1 MEEMIRKAS
10 PATALARPMI
20 AAGAAIGVAL
30 PVLSLIVVQP
40 RSTLGWWVF
49 AAACLMAGVG
59 LGFICHRLAVRTAG
73 SLLADTLQQVGRAL
87 GVTVGDSRDLDVL
100 SDRLGQGLNSVGDV
114 LGRIRASAATIRTL
128 TAEVLTATE
137 GQAAGAAE
145 QAAALTQTSATVEE
159 LSQTSA
165 QIADNSAA
173 VFSIAE
179 QTLTSAEE
187 GMQSVAQTALGIEEI
202 RESTQQSA
210 NRILALGERGQEIG
224 RVLTIIDEIAE
235 QTKILALNAA
245 IEAARAGDAGRGFS
259 VVADEIRSLAE
270 SVTASTQE
278 IGRMVRDIQAST
290 AALVMQ
296 TERTA
301 ATVAEGGERAASTH
315 GALERIVMRVE
326 ETTDAAK
333 QISLA
338 TRQQRTASGQVVVS
352 MREVSL
358 VSQQAAATSRQISE
372 AILELDSLID
382 AMSIR

>member
-1 MEEMIRKAS
+1 
-10 PATALARPMI
+10 MI
-20 AAGAAIGVAL
+20 AAGATIGVAF
-30 PVLSLIVVQP
+30 PVASLLVMQP
-40 RSTLGWWVF
+40 RSPLGWWVF
-49 AAACLMAGVG
+49 FVACGGAGVV
-59 LGFICHRLAVRTAG
+59 LALVCHRLAVRTAG
-73 SLLADTLQQVGRAL
+73 SLLTGTLQQASSAL
-87 GVTVGDSRDLDVL
+87 GVAVDDSRDLGVL
-100 SDRLGQGLNSVGDV
+100 ADRLGQVFTSVGDA
-114 LGRIRASAATIRTL
+114 LARIRASAATIRTL
-128 TAEVLTATE
+128 TAEILSATE

-145 QAAALTQTSATVEE
+145 QAAAVTQTSATVEE
-159 LSQTSA
+159 LAQTSA

-173 VFSIAE
+173 VVSIAE
-179 QTLTSAEE
+179 QTLASVEE

-278 IGRMVRDIQAST
+278 IGRMVRDIQTST

-301 ATVAEGGERAASTH
+301 ATVAEGGERAASTQD
-315 GALERIVMRVE
+315 ALERIVERVE

-333 QISLA
+333 QISVA

-352 MREVSL
+352 MKEVSL
-358 VSQQAAATSRQISE
+358 VSQQAVATSQQISA
-372 AILELDSLID
+372 AILELDSLVD

>member
-1 MEEMIRKAS
+1 MEVLPRNVP
-10 PATALARPMI
+10 PAPGLARLMVGG
-20 AAGAAIGVAL
+20 GAAVGVAF
-30 PVLSLIVVQP
+30 PVLSLLVVQP
-40 RSTLGWWVF
+40 RSTFGWWVF
-49 AAACLMAGVG
+49 VVGCIAAGVG
-59 LGFICHRLAVRTAG
+59 LGFVCHRLAVRAAG
-73 SLLADTLQQVGRAL
+73 SLLAETVQQAGRAL
-87 GVTVGDSRDLDVL
+87 GVAVDDSRDLAVL
-100 SDRLGQGLNSVGDV
+100 SDRLSQVLNSVGDV
-114 LGRIRASAATIRTL
+114 LARIRSSAATIRTL
-128 TAEVLTATE
+128 TAEILAATD

-145 QAAALTQTSATVEE
+145 QAAAVAQTSATVEE
-159 LSQTSA
+159 LAQTSA

-173 VFSIAE
+173 VVSIAE
-179 QTLTSAEE
+179 QTLASAEE

-202 RESTQQSA
+202 RDSTQQSA

-278 IGRMVRDIQAST
+278 IGRMVRDIQTST

-301 ATVAEGGERAASTH
+301 ATVAEGGERAASTQ
-315 GALERIVMRVE
+315 GALERIVERVE

-333 QISLA
+333 QISVA

-352 MREVSL
+352 MKEVSL
-358 VSQQAAATSRQISE
+358 VSQQAAATSRQISA

-382 AMSIR
+382 SMSIR